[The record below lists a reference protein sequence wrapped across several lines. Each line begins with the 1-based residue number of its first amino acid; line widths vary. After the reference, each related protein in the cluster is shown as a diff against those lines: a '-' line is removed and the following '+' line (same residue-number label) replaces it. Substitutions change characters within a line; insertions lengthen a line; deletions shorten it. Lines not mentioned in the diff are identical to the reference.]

1 MSEDAAAPSFAAED
15 LEVMS
20 DAENYVRWI
29 FSELIAPHLGR
40 RVLEIGSGIGTFS
53 SRIATEAK
61 VERLTSVEVD
71 ARLVDVARTA
81 LAAARVQKPV
91 DYVVGDYLAA
101 PLPKD
106 QYDTALLINV
116 LEHLR
121 DDRASVRKARSELR
135 MDGRLVI
142 FVPAFELLMSGLDRR
157 LGHYRRYTT
166 GSLRQLLEGAGFSVT
181 ALRYYNLTGFLG
193 WLWRFRILGR
203 TEQSRGLVRFFDRVV
218 LPVQLRVERMLQLP
232 VGQSVYAVAK
242 KR

>member
-1 MSEDAAAPSFAAED
+1 MSRGSALPSFVAED

-29 FSELIAPHLGR
+29 FSELVAPHLGP

-53 SRIATEAK
+53 TRIAAHPN
-61 VERLTSVEVD
+61 VRQLTCVEVD
-71 ARLVDVARTA
+71 LACSETAREAM
-81 LAAARVQKPV
+81 AAAQVRKPIEHRVS
-91 DYVVGDYLAA
+91 DYLRT

-106 QYDTALLINV
+106 DYDTALLINV
-116 LEHLR
+116 LEHLQN
-121 DDRASVRKARSELR
+121 DRAAVAKAFGELR
-135 MDGRLVI
+135 SGGSLVI
-142 FVPAFELLMSGLDRR
+142 FVPAFGLLMSDLDRK

-166 GSLRQLLEGAGFSVT
+166 GSLRKLLEGAGFTVT

-193 WLWRFRILGR
+193 WLWRFRIRGR
-203 TEQSRGLVRFFDRVV
+203 TEQSPEMVRFFDRWVM
-218 LPVQLRVERMLQLP
+218 PVQLRVERALALP

>member
-1 MSEDAAAPSFAAED
+1 MSEDAGGASFAAED

-40 RVLEIGSGIGTFS
+40 RVLEIGSGIGTYS
-53 SRIATEAK
+53 SRIATEPR

-71 ARLVDVARTA
+71 VRLVD
-81 LAAARVQKPV
+81 AARNALVTAKAEKPV
-91 DYVVGDYLAA
+91 DHVVGDYLVA

-106 QYDTALLINV
+106 HYDTALLINV

-121 DDRASVRKARSELR
+121 DDRAAVRKARSELR

-157 LGHYRRYTT
+157 LGHHRRYTT
-166 GSLRQLLEGAGFSVT
+166 GTLRQLLEGAGFTVT
-181 ALRYYNLTGFLG
+181 ALRYYNFTGFLG
-193 WLWRFRILGR
+193 WLWRFRILGC

-218 LPVQLRVERMLQLP
+218 LPVQLRVERALQLP